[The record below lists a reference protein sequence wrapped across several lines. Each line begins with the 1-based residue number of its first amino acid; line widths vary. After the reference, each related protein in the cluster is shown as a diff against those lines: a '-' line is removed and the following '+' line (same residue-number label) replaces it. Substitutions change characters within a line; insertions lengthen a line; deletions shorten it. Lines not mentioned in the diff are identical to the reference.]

1 MRAVLVPFP
10 LPASEPWGLCTFFAP
25 LWAPWTCCLLRE
37 AFPDHSVPDRA
48 SQQCQPEHAVPCL
61 SALPS
66 LAHSEVLS
74 PTICVPSSCFLLAR
88 VQDPCG
94 QDLVHARWTA
104 APPAFSLAGGLLG
117 LRFGLSQHDP
127 QSPEQE
133 LGTLALKSPCNHP
146 LLSLSHFYLSS
157 VRQQGVCGSLL
168 PPSAL
173 AGTIHLPLSKQT
185 SSPAAILPGTL
196 QAIWKNSNGGVTLSR
211 GLASSPHS
219 PAQLSLP
226 LCPSLPLDRM
236 HRAPSISRQP
246 LPLSHFGAH
255 HSTWHTWQGL
265 YTPSPS

>member
-146 LLSLSHFYLSS
+146 LRGVGACRAELIAVIEKNRIIPCLYILELILSIRTVAYIFDINCQLFFLS
-157 VRQQGVCGSLL
+157 Q
-168 PPSAL
+168 
-173 AGTIHLPLSKQT
+173 
-185 SSPAAILPGTL
+185 
-196 QAIWKNSNGGVTLSR
+196 KNQN
-211 GLASSPHS
+211 
-219 PAQLSLP
+219 
-226 LCPSLPLDRM
+226 
-236 HRAPSISRQP
+236 
-246 LPLSHFGAH
+246 
-255 HSTWHTWQGL
+255 
-265 YTPSPS
+265 